1 MGRSITSI
9 RIDALAKPPEFS
21 AVIVYSVVGC
31 KTLGMP
37 EITPDWLIDS
47 PDSRSGLTDH
57 AVICPPE
64 ELGLRETGCPI
75 EKVNDSPP

>member
-1 MGRSITSI
+1 MGRSITLI
-9 RIDALAKPPEFS
+9 MIEALTEPPEFS

-37 EITPDWLIDS
+37 EITPDSLIDS

>member
-9 RIDALAKPPEFS
+9 RIDALTEPPEFS

-47 PDSRSGLTDH
+47 PESRSGLTVH
-57 AVICPPE
+57 TVICPPE

>member
-9 RIDALAKPPEFS
+9 RIDVLTEPPEFS

-31 KTLGMP
+31 KALGMP
-37 EITPDWLIDS
+37 EISPDWLIDS

-57 AVICPPE
+57 AVIRPAGT
-64 ELGLRETGCPI
+64 LGLRETG
-75 EKVNDSPP
+75 

>member
-9 RIDALAKPPEFS
+9 WIDALTEPPVFS
-21 AVIVYSVVGC
+21 AVIVYSVGGC

-47 PDSRSGLTDH
+47 PDIRSGLTDH
-57 AVICPPE
+57 AVISPPE
-64 ELGLRETGCPI
+64 ELGARETG
-75 EKVNDSPP
+75 